1 MRKESDTNPFV
12 NCLICKEDKQFV
24 SIGSCDHHKVCLY
37 CTMKSRLLYD
47 EKKCPIC
54 NTHLDYVYILDF
66 KDLTNFKELDKNKDQ
81 YYEDDDF
88 NKSGIYY
95 TEIEAKEIALQLRGF
110 NCPIKSCKSEAFENL
125 QSLSTHLN
133 KVHKRYYCD
142 SCLKENKLFLSEM
155 EIYQENALYDHIE
168 YGEYSYNVLLSPPHP
183 ECPFC
188 KERFYNDE
196 KLFKHMD
203 CTHFVCQLCK
213 DKHNIIFYSVLS
225 NLLEHYKNNHY
236 CCYYQ
241 ECLQDIYVVFEKE
254 EELISHLITK
264 HKVTN
269 AEGRLQEIMFQNKA
283 KKEKE
288 GKVHHSKDEFNFS
301 SYIQNLKQKSENYNK
316 EVSSKKTRYIPAQET
331 RIGDDGIE
339 YVIEYTDSY
348 RNNYNNYNRRGG
360 GRGRGGK
367 QNRGRYNDSIN
378 NYNKNQYNRGGYHY
392 NSKENNN
399 TRINKYDYK
408 DKKFQPKKAQPP
420 VEEYQKPAPQAKKLD
435 YSFIF
440 NFYLKVIKEYV
451 KKKITNEKL
460 PEEQIVLPK
469 ETIYQLIIVIDKM
482 ETFQKLLE
490 LTLLHNFGI
499 DLEINKELKQLTC
512 EGECDEG
519 KLTQILDKLPI
530 KKVLIVYKYITTSS
544 KKVDG
549 LFYKL
554 DIEEINSNLYD
565 DFIDRPKKII
575 DNLSKE
581 KRERYNLMK
590 SGFDEL
596 GKSNKPKI
604 TSTTSTH
611 KPISKLGHFLE
622 PQPEDIKEEQRRK
635 EEAKA
640 KRSKLSQ
647 LLDGDNQDDPKK
659 KKTSGGG
666 FKMSNF
672 NLDED
677 FPAWD

>member
-1 MRKESDTNPFV
+1 MRKESDAKPLV

-54 NTHLDYVYILDF
+54 NAYLDYVYILDF
-66 KDLTNFKELDKNKDQ
+66 KELKTFKELDKNKEQ

-110 NCPIKSCKSEAFENL
+110 NCPVKSCKSEAFENL
-125 QSLSTHLN
+125 SSLSTHLN

-142 SCLKENKLFLSEM
+142 SCLKENKMFLSEM

-168 YGEYSYNVLLSPPHP
+168 YGEYSNDVLISPPHP

-203 CTHFVCQLCK
+203 HTHLVCQLCK
-213 DKHNIIFYSVLS
+213 NKQNIIFYSVLS
-225 NLLEHYKNNHY
+225 DLLDHYKNNHY

-241 ECLQDIYVVFEKE
+241 ECLQDVYVVFEKE

-269 AEGRLQEIMFQNKA
+269 AESRLQEIIFRNKTN
-283 KKEKE
+283 KEKE
-288 GKVHHSKDEFNFS
+288 GKVYHSKNEFNFT
-301 SYIQNLKQKSENYNK
+301 SYIKKLKQKSENYNK
-316 EVSSKKTRYIPAQET
+316 EILSKKTRYVPAQET

-339 YVIEYTDSY
+339 YVIEYTDNY
-348 RNNYNNYNRRGG
+348 RNNYNSNNNRRD
-360 GRGRGGK
+360 RGRGGK
-367 QNRGRYNDSIN
+367 QKRGRYNNYNS
-378 NYNKNQYNRGGYHY
+378 NYNKGQSNRGGHHY
-392 NSKENNN
+392 NNKENNS
-399 TRINKYDYK
+399 TEYKKYDYK
-408 DKKFQPKKAQPP
+408 DNKYQSNKSQPSF
-420 VEEYQKPAPQAKKLD
+420 EDYQKSAPQTKKID

-440 NFYLKVIKEYV
+440 NFYLKAIKEYV
-451 KKKITNEKL
+451 KKKIINEKL
-460 PEEQIVLPK
+460 PEDQIVLPK
-469 ETIYQLIIVIDKM
+469 ETIYQLIIVIDKI

-490 LTLLHNFGI
+490 LSSLHNFGI
-499 DLEINKELKQLTC
+499 DLEINKELKQLIC
-512 EGECDEG
+512 EGECDEE
-519 KLTQILDKLPI
+519 KLNRVLDKLPI
-530 KKVLIVYKYITTSS
+530 KKVLIVYKYIMTSS
-544 KKVDG
+544 KKVDA

-554 DIEEINSNLYD
+554 DIDEINTNLYD
-565 DFIDRPKKII
+565 DFIDRPHKIT
-575 DNLSKE
+575 DGFSKE
-581 KRERYNLMK
+581 KRQKYNLMK
-590 SGFDEL
+590 TEFNEL
-596 GKSNKPKI
+596 GKSDKPKP
-604 TSTTSTH
+604 TPTTSVH
-611 KPISKLGHFLE
+611 KPISKLGHFLD
-622 PQPEDIKEEQRRK
+622 PQPEDIKEEQRKK

-640 KRSKLSQ
+640 KRSKLSK
-647 LLDGDNQDDPKK
+647 LLDDDSQEDPKK